1 MAVGVLALFCAI
13 RAFVLVG
20 CASNGI
26 VLPPWTKSSSQD
38 ARQTWQ
44 VTLQLMGGFAGIDRE
59 LELASTGE
67 LKVTDR
73 RRGTER
79 VGQASASELAQIAS
93 MVANLE
99 SVDPARESTCRDCLR
114 YQLRIRLSKR
124 SLFFTINDVTLAG
137 SPLEPLANALT
148 TVLSRE
154 LSRQPNTQ
162 RK

>member
-1 MAVGVLALFCAI
+1 MAVGVLSLVCAI
-13 RAFVLVG
+13 GAVG
-20 CASNGI
+20 WVACSTNRI
-26 VLPPWTKSSSQD
+26 VPPPSTKSSTQD

-93 MVANLE
+93 MVAN
-99 SVDPARESTCRDCLR
+99 VVWVNPARESTCRDCLQ
-114 YQLRIRLSKR
+114 YQLRIRLSTR
-124 SLFFTINDVTLAG
+124 SLHFTVNDVSLVG
-137 SPLEPLANALT
+137 SPLEPLANALS
-148 TVLSRE
+148 TVLNRE
-154 LSRQPNTQ
+154 LSRQPKTQ